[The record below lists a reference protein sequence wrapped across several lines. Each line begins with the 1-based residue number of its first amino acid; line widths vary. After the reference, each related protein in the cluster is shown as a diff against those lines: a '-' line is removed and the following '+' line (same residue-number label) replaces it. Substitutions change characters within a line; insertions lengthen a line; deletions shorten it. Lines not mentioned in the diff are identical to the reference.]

1 MLVYFPLIYPDELIY
16 SVVARWL
23 RHQGCA
29 QRTNAL
35 ERLFGRRFAMAS
47 IHVPCGLNV
56 FQQHFPERLDLSPEH
71 LLDAHTLFP
80 YWSAFEPPVRR
91 TQMREAIEE
100 GHTQSIF
107 LRSGLA
113 AYRIPPVRTLR
124 FCADCLRE
132 MQANH
137 GEMYWRR
144 AHQLPGV
151 FFCVSHGRP
160 LQVSGVTQAVRGRHE
175 FVPATSGECPNSA
188 RYLWRGKSALAV
200 DRLTDVARRSVDLL
214 EHPTEAKTL
223 TAWAGDYR
231 SQLQHVGLTHSLRRV
246 KQRALDEA
254 FREHM
259 QPVLCALPEL
269 VAGQQ
274 WRGDWLAG
282 MTRTPRRAAHPLQHL
297 LLQQFLD
304 SRSAVTDPFGE
315 GPWRCFNPVAD
326 HPGEPTIATMR
337 TGRNHGRIFGE
348 FTCSCGY
355 SYTRRLGDDGMPE
368 APRLR
373 TFGPLLIPELRR
385 LIAAGMSLRSIAD
398 RLRLDATTVV
408 RSAHESGLPVAWL
421 PRARRPLT
429 PRSPIPRPRAPDPPS
444 RKPQPPSRA
453 KRRDWASE
461 DEIELQHVEV
471 AARSLL
477 GQRPPVRLTIASMER
492 ELGRREWLTRREL
505 KLPHASARLR
515 ELVES
520 TAAFQARRIRW
531 AVSQTVNGHP
541 PRDWEVMRLAGVRS
555 AALPFIRSLLDPDAS
570 ARRDP

>member
-1 MLVYFPLIYPDELIY
+1 MLAYFPLIYPDELVY

-23 RHQGCA
+23 RHQGCER
-29 QRTNAL
+29 RTIGL

-47 IHVPCGLNV
+47 IHVPSGLSV
-56 FQQHFPERLDLSPEH
+56 FQLHFPNRLDLGPEH

-80 YWSAFEPPVRR
+80 YFSAFEPPVRR
-91 TQMREAIEE
+91 AQMRAAIQR
-100 GHTQSIF
+100 GRTQGIYVQ
-107 LRSGLA
+107 SGLA

-137 GEMYWRR
+137 GETYWRR

-151 FFCVSHGRP
+151 LLCVSHGRP
-160 LQVSGVTQAVRGRHE
+160 LQVSRVTQALRGRHE
-175 FVPATSGECPNSA
+175 FVPATSGECPDNA
-188 RYLWRGKSALAV
+188 RYLWRGKSSVAV
-200 DRLTDVARRSVDLL
+200 DRLTDLARRSVDLL
-214 EHPTEAKTL
+214 EHPLEAKTL

-231 SQLQHVGLTHSLRRV
+231 FQLQHVGLTHSLRRV
-246 KQRALDEA
+246 NQRALDAA
-254 FREHM
+254 FRQHV
-259 QPVLCALPEL
+259 QPILAALPEL
-269 VAGQQ
+269 VAGQN

-282 MTRTPRRAAHPLQHL
+282 MTRSPRRAAHPLQHL
-297 LLQQFLD
+297 LLRQFLD
-304 SRSAVTDPFGE
+304 SRSAVTDGFGQ
-315 GPWRCFNPVAD
+315 GPWRCFNPIAD
-326 HPGEPTIATMR
+326 HQGEVTIATMR

-348 FTCSCGY
+348 FTCTCGY
-355 SYTRRLGDDGMPE
+355 SYTRRLGDNGMPE

-385 LIAAGMSLRSIAD
+385 LIAAKMSLHSIAD

-408 RSAHESGLPVAWL
+408 RSAHENGLPVAWL

-429 PRSPIPRPRAPDPPS
+429 PRSPMPRPRTSDPPAH
-444 RKPQPPSRA
+444 KPQRTSRT
-453 KRRDWASE
+453 KRRDWALE
-461 DEIELQHVEV
+461 DEIELRHVEV

-477 GQRPPVRLTIASMER
+477 GQLPPVRLTIASIER
-492 ELGRREWLTRREL
+492 ELGRREWLTQREL

-520 TAAFQARRIRW
+520 TAAFEARRIRW
-531 AVSQTVNGHP
+531 AVNQMVNGHP

-555 AALPFIRSLLDPDAS
+555 TALPFIRSLLDPGAP